1 MPHRRRPATSPLRS
15 HLPKLALALG
25 LVALALGAAAV
36 RPAPAQAAT
45 PCWKL
50 LLNDWYDGR
59 IDQTYPV
66 HCYKDALKHL
76 PADVQTYS
84 SAHDDIL
91 RALQTAIAKQKKSAQ
106 AGQRQHAR
114 PAAAAAAAAARA
126 AAPAAARAAT
136 EHDHDDRRRQPGQR
150 RARRHR
156 SSADDPSSIPR
167 RCWSSAASRCCSSPR
182 ARAGLIAKRI
192 QARRRPRT
200 P

>member
-25 LVALALGAAAV
+25 LAALALGAGAV

-59 IDQTYPV
+59 IDQTYSV

-91 RALQTAIAKQKKSAQ
+91 RALRLDGRGASRRAAAVGGDLGVGVA
-106 AGQRQHAR
+106 AGQRD
-114 PAAAAAAAAARA
+114 
-126 AAPAAARAAT
+126 
-136 EHDHDDRRRQPGQR
+136 E
-150 RARRHR
+150 
-156 SSADDPSSIPR
+156 
-167 RCWSSAASRCCSSPR
+167 RC
-182 ARAGLIAKRI
+182 G
-192 QARRRPRT
+192 T
-200 P
+200 GH

>member
-25 LVALALGAAAV
+25 LVALAFGAAAV

-59 IDQTYPV
+59 IDQTYSV

-91 RALQTAIAKQKKSAQ
+91 RALQTAIAKQKKSNKPVSENTPVP
-106 AGQRQHAR
+106 
-114 PAAAAAAAAARA
+114 PASGG
-126 AAPAAARAAT
+126 APAWLRGGGSGGSGTTTTTGGGSQGNDGLAGT
-136 EHDHDDRRRQPGQR
+136 V
-150 RARRHR
+150 
-156 SSADDPSSIPR
+156 SANDPSSIPH
-167 RCWSSAASRCCSSPR
+167 RC
-182 ARAGLIAKRI
+182 
-192 QARRRPRT
+192 
-200 P
+200 